1 MHNKKKLYIGSYPV
15 EEDAA
20 RIYDILTLKF
30 RGIKAKT
37 NYYYSYEQIKKI
49 LESEIN
55 IKNINQIISK
65 LNK

>member
-1 MHNKKKLYIGSYPV
+1 MINKKKIYIGSYPV

-37 NYYYSYEQIKKI
+37 NYYYNYEQIKKI
-49 LESEIN
+49 QALD
-55 IKNINQIISK
+55 IKNIYQIISK

>member
-1 MHNKKKLYIGSYPV
+1 MINKKKLYIGSYPV

-37 NYYYSYEQIKKI
+37 NYYYNYEQIKKI
-49 LESEIN
+49 QALD
-55 IKNINQIISK
+55 IKNIFQIISK

>member
-1 MHNKKKLYIGSYPV
+1 MFNKKKIYIGSYPA

-20 RIYDILTLKF
+20 RIYDIFTLKF

-37 NYYYSYEQIKKI
+37 NYYYNYEQIKKI
-49 LESEIN
+49 QALD
-55 IKNINQIISK
+55 IKNIFQIISK

>member
-1 MHNKKKLYIGSYPV
+1 MINKKKIYIGSYPV

-37 NYYYSYEQIKKI
+37 NYYYNYEQIKKI
-49 LESEIN
+49 QALD
-55 IKNINQIISK
+55 IKNIFLIISK

>member
-1 MHNKKKLYIGSYPV
+1 MINKKKLYIGSYPV

-37 NYYYSYEQIKKI
+37 NYYYNYEQIKKI
-49 LESEIN
+49 QALD
-55 IKNINQIISK
+55 IKNIYQIISK
-65 LNK
+65 